1 MVTLILMIARSFM
14 IPAEIFYKKQKKV
27 PDCMYS
33 PFSTITYTLTFPPTS
48 LEQFLR
54 AIGGAVSQAV
64 VFILPKMKFNSQL
77 TLCIF
82 LKSAKYIT

>member
-1 MVTLILMIARSFM
+1 MVTLISHDCQKLYDTSGNFL
-14 IPAEIFYKKQKKV
+14 PKKKV
-27 PDCMYS
+27 SDCMYS

-54 AIGGAVSQAV
+54 AIGGAVYQAV
-64 VFILPKMKFNSQL
+64 VFILPQMKFNSQL